1 MMVAGRMALYELT
14 CRGLLQEELVRSYNL
29 PFEIVGTKAETRIRI
44 LPKGFL
50 SEEARESQIGKEW
63 TRSEGWAH
71 I

>member
-1 MMVAGRMALYELT
+1 MKNSSFRDQLT
-14 CRGLLQEELVRSYNL
+14 CRALLLQEELVRSYNL
-29 PFEIVGTKAETRIRI
+29 PLRLWAPRAETRIRI

-50 SEEARESQIGKEW
+50 PEEARESQIGKEW

>member
-1 MMVAGRMALYELT
+1 MKNPSFRDQLT
-14 CRGLLQEELVRSYNL
+14 CRALLLQEELVRSYNL

>member
-1 MMVAGRMALYELT
+1 MKGPSIRDQLT
-14 CRGLLQEELVRSYNL
+14 CRALLLQEELVRSYNL

-50 SEEARESQIGKEW
+50 PEEARESQVGKEW